1 MLSRSSARALCKG
14 AEVTLTAGGS
24 RRTLMLQENQGMTVL
39 EKAGIAV
46 PKYGVAR
53 SADEALKHAEH
64 IGGQDF
70 VVKAQVL
77 AGGRGKGTFT
87 SGLKGGVQMAFTPLE
102 VREHSAMMI
111 GSHLVTKQTDAA
123 GRICKEV
130 MICQRLFVRREYYF
144 GITME
149 RKFGGPVLIGSSHG
163 GMNIEEVAEEHP
175 KAIIKCVVDPDEG
188 LKIEQCQRLAQDMGV
203 TAECRDQ
210 ATKIMMQLYDT
221 FIKSDATLLEIN
233 PLAEDNQGTMYCM
246 DCKLVIDDNAGFRQK
261 DLFATQ
267 DKEQEDPVEVRAAAA
282 DLNFINLT
290 GNIGCMVNGAGLAMA
305 TMDVIKLHG
314 GDPANF
320 LDVGGGATVE
330 QVKEA
335 FRIITSSDRV
345 TAILVNIFGGI
356 MRCDVIA
363 QGIIEAARELKL
375 KVPIVVRLQGT
386 KVDDA
391 KALIAQSELR
401 ILACDNLEEAARMI
415 VKLADIVTLA
425 RQSNIDVKF
434 ELPI

>member
-1 MLSRSSARALCKG
+1 MNSRALFK
-14 AEVTLTAGGS
+14 AGEKSLLGV
-24 RRTLMLQENQGMTVL
+24 RTLMLQENQGMTVL
-39 EKAGIAV
+39 EQAGIAV
-46 PKYGVAR
+46 PSYGVAR
-53 SADEALKHAEH
+53 SAQEAFAHAQR
-64 IGGQDF
+64 IGGKDF

-87 SGLKGGVQMAFTPLE
+87 SGLKGGVQMAFTPEE
-102 VREHSAMMI
+102 VQEKSALMI
-111 GSHLVTKQTDAA
+111 NSHLVTKQTDAE
-123 GRICKEV
+123 GRLCKEV
-130 MICQRLFVRREYYF
+130 MVCQRLYVRREYYF

-149 RKFGGPVLIGSSHG
+149 RKFGGPVLIGSRHG

-175 KAIIKCVVDPDEG
+175 DAILKCVIDQERG
-188 LKIEQCQRLAQDMGV
+188 LQPAQCDKLAEDMGF
-203 TAECRDQ
+203 TPECRKQ
-210 ATKIMMQLYDT
+210 AVDTMMKLYAT
-221 FIKSDATLLEIN
+221 FLATDATLMEIN
-233 PLAEDNQGTMYCM
+233 PMAEDNQGDIYCM
-246 DCKLVIDDNAGFRQK
+246 DCKLVVDDNAAFRQK
-261 DLFATQ
+261 ELFSKQ
-267 DKEQEDPVEVRAAAA
+267 DKDQEDPMDVRAAAA
-282 DLNFINLT
+282 DLNYIHLT

-314 GDPANF
+314 GDAANF

-335 FRIITSSDRV
+335 FRIITSDSNV
-345 TAILVNIFGGI
+345 TALLVNIFGGI

-363 QGIIEAARELKL
+363 QGIIEAAQELKL

-401 ILACDNLEEAARMI
+401 ILAVDNLEEAARMI

-425 RQSNIDVKF
+425 REANFDVKF